1 MIKKLL
7 IANRGEIACRII
19 DTCRELGIKT
29 VAIYSDIDR
38 ESKHVDSADQSV
50 YVGESA
56 PQKSYLNADVIINSA
71 LKLGVN
77 AIHPGYGFL
86 AENADFA
93 KSVLQKKLI
102 WIGPNPQSIKTMGDK
117 EKSRGIA
124 IANNIN
130 VLPGSERFTDFD
142 AEFLKSNSKLV
153 GFPLLVKAAGGGGG
167 IGMSLVH
174 NITELEKAAKTTQ
187 ELAHR
192 LFGNGNVYLERFITR
207 ARHIEVQIFGF
218 GDGRVVHLFERE
230 CSIQRRFQKVIEE
243 SPSTKLNATTR
254 QAICSAAV
262 TLAAKQNYSGAGTV
276 EFIFDDDTGEYFFLE
291 MNTRIQVEHPVTE
304 MLTGIDI
311 VALQIRLAQG
321 DNLDDIKQ
329 ESIISKGHSI
339 ECRLY
344 AENPQKMF
352 LPVPGKI
359 DILYFPETAKNI
371 RIDSG
376 LRQGD
381 VMSAYYDSMIAKI
394 IVHDE
399 NRIKAM
405 QKMLDTLANIKIEGL
420 NTNLKFLQNCIAHQ
434 KFRSGNTTTTFIQDN
449 KMDLVN

>member
-230 CSIQRRFQKVIEE
+230 CSIQRRFRSVSLILML
-243 SPSTKLNATTR
+243 SNSKLVGFPLLVK
-254 QAICSAAV
+254 AAGGGGGIGMSLV
-262 TLAAKQNYSGAGTV
+262 HNITELEKAAKT
-276 EFIFDDDTGEYFFLE
+276 T
-291 MNTRIQVEHPVTE
+291 
-304 MLTGIDI
+304 
-311 VALQIRLAQG
+311 
-321 DNLDDIKQ
+321 Q
-329 ESIISKGHSI
+329 ELHIACLVMGMSI
-339 ECRLY
+339 
-344 AENPQKMF
+344 
-352 LPVPGKI
+352 
-359 DILYFPETAKNI
+359 
-371 RIDSG
+371 
-376 LRQGD
+376 
-381 VMSAYYDSMIAKI
+381 
-394 IVHDE
+394 
-399 NRIKAM
+399 
-405 QKMLDTLANIKIEGL
+405 
-420 NTNLKFLQNCIAHQ
+420 
-434 KFRSGNTTTTFIQDN
+434 
-449 KMDLVN
+449 

>member
-1 MIKKLL
+1 M
-7 IANRGEIACRII
+7 
-19 DTCRELGIKT
+19 
-29 VAIYSDIDR
+29 
-38 ESKHVDSADQSV
+38 
-50 YVGESA
+50 
-56 PQKSYLNADVIINSA
+56 
-71 LKLGVN
+71 
-77 AIHPGYGFL
+77 
-86 AENADFA
+86 
-93 KSVLQKKLI
+93 
-102 WIGPNPQSIKTMGDK
+102 
-117 EKSRGIA
+117 
-124 IANNIN
+124 
-130 VLPGSERFTDFD
+130 
-142 AEFLKSNSKLV
+142 
-153 GFPLLVKAAGGGGG
+153 
-167 IGMSLVH
+167 
-174 NITELEKAAKTTQ
+174 
-187 ELAHR
+187 
-192 LFGNGNVYLERFITR
+192 
-207 ARHIEVQIFGF
+207 
-218 GDGRVVHLFERE
+218 
-230 CSIQRRFQKVIEE
+230 
-243 SPSTKLNATTR
+243 
-254 QAICSAAV
+254 
-262 TLAAKQNYSGAGTV
+262 

-381 VMSAYYDSMIAKI
+381 VMSAYYDPMIAKI